1 MKLPPPHP
9 APPSAP
15 PLATASA
22 ATSVFACNPTLPFA
36 HDPRPAFR
44 APRSAFRTSR
54 PAFTLI
60 EILVTISIITLLA
73 GITIPVALSFLG
85 NAEASSTRAMLNAL
99 GTAAS
104 EYNILTGSVVPHKD
118 QDAFGN
124 RLDLDVGQPQPN
136 GGSGSDLTLG
146 YFVKTAGQVPNV
158 ARLIGTAAKANLQNL
173 DANRP
178 VGDVAAD
185 AANPTYLPA
194 SFQILDAWDNPIRY
208 AGGVDHGDTFN
219 DDDYLPAH
227 PNAFFASAGPDGLWG
242 STLSNSNSPDPS
254 IDNDND
260 GEPDAAD
267 NLYSFDVD

>member
-1 MKLPPPHP
+1 MKLPSPHP
-9 APPSAP
+9 AP
-15 PLATASA
+15 ASA
-22 ATSVFACNPTLPFA
+22 RASRYTL
-36 HDPRPAFR
+36 R
-44 APRSAFRTSR
+44 APRSAFCTSR
-54 PAFTLI
+54 RAFTLI

-73 GITIPVALSFLG
+73 GITIPVALRFLG
-85 NAEASSTRAMLNAL
+85 SAEASSTRAMLNAL

-104 EYNILTGSVVPHKD
+104 EYNILTGAVVPHKD

-173 DANRP
+173 DADRP

-185 AANPTYLPA
+185 AADPTYLPG
-194 SFQILDAWDNPIRY
+194 SFQILDAWGNPIRY